1 MSDNISLAV
10 GDGTR
15 RMTYAELAQAR
26 GISLASARRLARRHA
41 WARQAGNDG
50 VVRVTVPLP
59 ALSGPGQAQALSSG
73 TRPMPVSDRPTPGP
87 GPDPMTVIGIS
98 TLSQAVEMLRE
109 DLASANRS
117 LLSERERAE
126 RAERRV
132 DELLALLAEE
142 QRRVGGLYVE
152 LADARTAAMITGC
165 EAAALRGQLALL
177 TERRPWWRRWFRG

>member
-109 DLASANRS
+109 DLASANSS

-126 RAERRV
+126 PPSGASTSCWPCSPRSS
-132 DELLALLAEE
+132 
-142 QRRVGGLYVE
+142 GGLVVCM
-152 LADARTAAMITGC
+152 LTWPTPALPRMITGC